1 MRKATSTSSNNNESD
16 AVISKLQEENAK
28 LSSFLDKL
36 TEELKTKKQQ
46 QQQQQEPKPVP
57 LKVSSTNKPENA
69 TLKVDKSILDSVC
82 S

>member
-36 TEELKTKKQQ
+36 TEELKTKKR
-46 QQQQQEPKPVP
+46 QQQQEPKPVP
-57 LKVSSTNKPENA
+57 LTVSSTNKPENA

>member
-46 QQQQQEPKPVP
+46 QQQEPKPVP
-57 LKVSSTNKPENA
+57 LTVSSTNKPENA